1 MATSISYPGVFV
13 EETSFRARPIESV
26 PTSTAGFVG
35 AARFGPLGGLPSP
48 VTSLTDYERRFCLTT
63 PGRTLD
69 WSNAGAAPDFLW
81 HAVRAFFNEGGRR
94 LFVSRVFRPAA
105 GDGVARVPVA
115 QTPGWSLAAR
125 YPGAAGNLRV
135 RLELRS
141 RSTVM
146 VSVLSRDGAQ
156 ALGVW
161 DRVSVTPGHAT
172 RGQADSLFARFGATP
187 GSADGEPAPILITAD
202 PAAITSTTRAM
213 RALFGKGRLTPGR
226 LAEFDLEGGNDGT
239 RPGAAEIAGG
249 IDPASGEVRGLVRFE
264 AIDEIALV
272 AAPGITWR
280 HGEPRVAAEAEAA
293 MAQLV
298 AHAER
303 LRYRVALLDSGEGQA
318 VAEVRAL
325 RARFDSSFAALYYPW
340 VSVADPVSGA
350 PINLPPSGFIAGICA
365 RVDIER
371 GVWKPPANEVLRSAI
386 GFERDISAAQQEQL
400 NPEGINCLR
409 QFAGRGLRVWGART
423 LSRDPE
429 WKYLNVR
436 RYIAWLEHS
445 IEAGTQ
451 WAVFEP
457 NAEPLWSQVRRAVE
471 DFLFNEWQ
479 RSALLGE
486 TPAKAYF
493 VRCDRSTM
501 TQADLDN
508 GRLVCLIGVA
518 MIAPAEF
525 MIVRIGQWT
534 ADRVA

>member
-1 MATSISYPGVFV
+1 MPLPSSFPGVFV
-13 EETSFRARPIESV
+13 EETSFRAKSIEGVS
-26 PTSTAGFVG
+26 TSTAGFVG
-35 AARFGPLGGLPSP
+35 AARFGPLGGLPCLI
-48 VTSLTDYERRFCLTT
+48 TSLADYERHFCLTA
-63 PGRTLD
+63 PGLAVD
-69 WSNAGAAPDFLW
+69 WSDTGPAPDFLW
-81 HAVRAFFNEGGRR
+81 HAVRAFFVEGGRR

-105 GDGVARVPVA
+105 GDGVGRVPVA
-115 QTPGWSLAAR
+115 QTPGWGMAAR

-146 VSVLSRDGAQ
+146 VSALSRDGAQ
-156 ALGVW
+156 VLGVW
-161 DRVSVTPGHAT
+161 DRVPVTPGHTT
-172 RGQADSLFARFGATP
+172 RGQADSLFARFATTP
-187 GSADGEPAPILITAD
+187 GSADEEPAPILITAD

-213 RALFGKGRLTPGR
+213 RALFGKGPLTPGR
-226 LAEFDLEGGNDGT
+226 VAGFVLEGGNDGA
-239 RPGAAEIAGG
+239 RPGAAELAGG
-249 IDPASGEVRGLVRFE
+249 IDPASGEGRGLERLE

-303 LRYRVALLDSGEGQA
+303 MRDRIALLDSGAGQS

-325 RARFDSSFAALYYPW
+325 RARFDSPFAALYYPW
-340 VSVADPVSGA
+340 VSVADAASGA
-350 PINLPPSGFIAGICA
+350 PISLPPSGLIAGICA

-371 GVWKPPANEVLRSAI
+371 GVWKAPANEVPRSAI
-386 GFERDISAAQQEQL
+386 GLERELTTADQDLL

-409 QFAGRGLRVWGART
+409 KLPGRGLRVWGART

-436 RYIAWLEHS
+436 RYIAYLEHS
-445 IEAGTQ
+445 IAAGTG

-457 NAEPLWSQVRRAVE
+457 NGDALWTAVRRSIE

-479 RSALLGE
+479 RGALLGE

-501 TQADLDN
+501 TQADLDQ
-508 GRLVCLIGVA
+508 GRLVCMIGVA
-518 MIAPAEF
+518 VVAPAEF
-525 MIVRIGQWT
+525 MIVRIAQWT